1 MDRKYFWFNIIKMKK
16 SLEDVIQKANSLA
29 DIVSKR
35 VSANAPRRTG
45 PKGGNLQRALL
56 RANTLSTMLDIQS
69 GASKN
74 VPIKSLTLTINYAPD
89 DAPYGMWWN
98 EPTVSSTVRNG
109 KTKNI
114 PDKINFVENALEEPR
129 VQRALDDI
137 YDLIGDTFLA
147 QLDDELNLMES
158 EY

>member
-1 MDRKYFWFNIIKMKK
+1 MAK
-16 SLEDVIQKANSLA
+16 SLDDIIQKANSLA

-35 VSANAPRRTG
+35 VSANAPRKT
-45 PKGGNLQRALL
+45 GNLQRALL
-56 RANTLSTMLDIQS
+56 RANTLNTMLDVQS

-74 VPIKSLTLTINYAPD
+74 VPIQSLTLTINYAPD

-98 EPTVSSTVRNG
+98 DPTVSSTVRNG
-109 KTKNI
+109 RTKNI
-114 PDKINFVENALEEPR
+114 PDKINFVENALDEPR

-147 QLDDELNLMES
+147 QLDDELNLMEG

>member
-1 MDRKYFWFNIIKMKK
+1 VAKALSDIV
-16 SLEDVIQKANSLA
+16 SKANSLA

-35 VSANAPRRTG
+35 VSANAPRRSG

-56 RANTLSTMLDIQS
+56 KANTLNTMLDVQS

-74 VPIKSLTLTINYAPD
+74 VPIQSLTFTINYAPD

-98 EPTVSSTVRNG
+98 DPTVSSTVRSG
-109 KTKNI
+109 KTKNV
-114 PDKINFVENALEEPR
+114 PDKINFVENALNEAV
-129 VQRALDDI
+129 VQNALEDI

-147 QLDDELNLMES
+147 QLDDELNLMEG